1 MSDLHCKAVIFDMD
15 GTILDTLD
23 DLASSVNYALEAN
36 GLPKR
41 TRDEVRR
48 FVGNGAV
55 KLIRRAVPEG
65 TTDALFDKVFASYTA
80 HYAVH
85 CADATKPYDGIPELL
100 RSLRKAG
107 IKTAVVSNKPDEA
120 VGILAKRYFPDLF
133 DAAVGTREGIKTKPA
148 PDSVFEIIKKIG
160 AEKKD
165 CVYVGDSEVDI
176 ETAQNAGI
184 PCLSVSWGFKG
195 SEVLAEHGAKKIVA
209 SAAEL
214 SAAILKSRH
223 SFSISVS

>member
-1 MSDLHCKAVIFDMD
+1 MTMSGLQYTAVIFDMD
-15 GTILDTLD
+15 GTILDTLN

-41 TRDEVRR
+41 TREEVRR

-65 TTDALFDKVFASYTA
+65 TADTLFDKVFALYTT
-80 HYAVH
+80 YYDEH

-100 RSLRKAG
+100 ALLRSKG
-107 IKTAVVSNKPDEA
+107 VKTAVVSNKPDEA
-120 VGILAKRYFPDLF
+120 VRVLADTYFPHLF
-133 DAAVGTREGIKTKPA
+133 DAAVGTRTGIKTKPA

-176 ETAQNAGI
+176 ETAKNAGI
-184 PCLSVSWGFKG
+184 PCISVSWGFKG
-195 SEVLAEHGAKKIVA
+195 NEFLAEHGAQKIVDNA
-209 SAAEL
+209 KEL
-214 SAAILKSRH
+214 SAAIGA
-223 SFSISVS
+223 